1 MTNAPENLPEAV
13 EARPPQQMQPSEPI
27 RIPQY
32 RRDLLP
38 TNLVLSTED
47 IKEFCELLAEANE
60 RAKEIEYGR
69 LDLSTFESPEQARQH
84 VNEFM
89 PIEYNYSAGNGDS
102 MQGHGIPKTEER
114 AFPDDLQSIFVSNAS
129 FAQRAINLR
138 PLNTVEAF
146 LGFEK
151 PPLKIDLQT
160 LPSNP
165 TENRSVVNVAG
176 QDEAWV
182 ISTAQKIDEFFKKR
196 KATRPIIHGSGT
208 YDYFIYLLFLPAA
221 MWLFYKQGSGL
232 TAWLDGQS
240 VFLNVV
246 LGVYAILL
254 TLLLARF
261 VFQYVRWL
269 FPPMEYYK
277 RNRWGAFIHR
287 GVAAAIGSAVV
298 LGATYDA
305 AKALFGWLFP

>member
-1 MTNAPENLPEAV
+1 MTKAPDSVLEAV
-13 EARPPQQMQPSEPI
+13 EARPPQQMQPLQPT

-32 RRDLLP
+32 RRDLFP
-38 TNLVLSTED
+38 INLILSAED
-47 IKEFCELLAEANE
+47 IKEFCELLAEVNE
-60 RAKEIEYGR
+60 RAKDIEYDK
-69 LDLSTFESPEQARQH
+69 LDLNSVDGPKPTRQR
-84 VNEFM
+84 VDELM

-102 MQGHGIPKTEER
+102 MQGLGIPRTEER
-114 AFPDDLQSIFVSNAS
+114 TFPDDLESIFVSNAS
-129 FAQRAINLR
+129 FAERAISQR

-151 PPLKIDLQT
+151 PSLKLDLQT

-165 TENRSVVNVAG
+165 TENRSVVNIAG
-176 QDEAWV
+176 RDEAWV

-196 KATRPIIHGSGT
+196 KAARPIIHGSGT

-221 MWLFYKQGSGL
+221 MWLFYKQESGL
-232 TAWLDGQS
+232 NVWLDGQT
-240 VFLNVV
+240 VFMNVV

-261 VFQYVRWL
+261 VFQYFRWL

-277 RNRWGAFIHR
+277 RSRLGAFIHR

-298 LGATYDA
+298 VSATYDA
-305 AKALFGWLFP
+305 VKALLRVLFA